1 MKRTAAPKLGAY
13 AGLGALGLLAALVL
27 ARPEL
32 VAIAA
37 PFLLVLFAGLAFAHE
52 PDFLVS
58 LHVDRDRAVE
68 RDEVAVTIDLE
79 ARRPIERLELHI
91 PLPDGLEIVDGA
103 SPLTLR
109 LGWGEERTI
118 DLKLNCKRWG
128 AYVIGDLLLRAHDAL
143 DLYAYEG
150 TLDRR
155 TPLKVY
161 PRAEELRSLVFPLET
176 QVFTGNQVSRTK
188 GEGIEFADLRQ
199 YEPGDALRRIN
210 WRASARRNELW
221 VNEQHPERNTD
232 VIVFLDTFVEAR
244 QEESSTLDEA
254 VRAAAT
260 IANRY
265 LERKDRVGL
274 VSFGGY
280 LNWLL
285 PSSGL
290 VQLYRIVDSLLDT
303 EIILSYAWKDVSV
316 IPARTLPPKALIL
329 AVSPLLD
336 ERAVTTLIDLRARGF
351 DLAVIEVSP
360 IPFATAAE
368 GEREAL
374 AWRLWRL
381 QREALRGRYE
391 RVDRNRNI
399 VVDEFVTLAPLAR
412 RVAND
417 AEVRSALPSAHSFGR
432 R

>member
-13 AGLGALGLLAALVL
+13 AGLAALAL
-27 ARPEL
+27 LTGLIFGRPEL
-32 VAIAA
+32 VVLAS
-37 PFLLVLFAGLAFAHE
+37 PFALLLFAGLAASSE
-52 PDFLVS
+52 PQFLVA
-58 LHVDRDRAVE
+58 LTLDRERAVE
-68 RDEVAVTIDLE
+68 GDEVTVTIDLE
-79 ARRPIERLELHI
+79 ARTPIERLELHV
-91 PLPDGLEIVDGA
+91 PLKDGLEIVEGA

-109 LGWGEERTI
+109 LAYGEARTVT
-118 DLKLNCKRWG
+118 LKLRCARWG
-128 AYVIGDLLLRAHDAL
+128 AYIVGELLLRAHDRL
-143 DLYAYEG
+143 DLFAYEG

-161 PRAEELRSLVFPLET
+161 PRPEQLRSLIAPLET
-176 QVFTGNQVSRTK
+176 QVFTGNQVSRAK
-188 GEGIEFADLRQ
+188 GEGIEFADLRM

-210 WRASARRNELW
+210 WRASARRGQLW
-221 VNEQHPERNTD
+221 VNEAHPERNTD

-244 QEESSTLDEA
+244 EGEVSTLDLA

-260 IANRY
+260 IAHRY

-290 VQLYRIVDSLLDT
+290 VQQYRIVDSLLDT
-303 EIILSYAWKDVSV
+303 EIILSYAWKDVDV
-316 IPARTLPPKALIL
+316 IPTRTLPPKALIL

-360 IPFATAAE
+360 IPFASAAE
-368 GEREAL
+368 GEREEL
-374 AWRLWRL
+374 AWRLWQL
-381 QREALRGRYE
+381 QREALRGRYQ
-391 RVDRNRNI
+391 RVGVP
-399 VVDEFVTLAPLAR
+399 VVEWREGTPLEGALAEVGAFRRKARLAR
-412 RVAND
+412 A
-417 AEVRSALPSAHSFGR
+417 
-432 R
+432 

>member
-13 AGLGALGLLAALVL
+13 AGLGALGLLASLVL

-37 PFLLVLFAGLAFAHE
+37 PFLLVLFWGLAFARE
-52 PDFLVS
+52 PDFLVAFDI
-58 LHVDRDRAVE
+58 DRERAVE
-68 RDEVAVTIDLE
+68 GDEIAVTIDLE
-79 ARRPIERLELHI
+79 ARQPIERLELHV

-103 SPLTLR
+103 SPLTLH

-118 DLKLNCKRWG
+118 ELKLKCKRWG
-128 AYVIGDLLLRAHDAL
+128 AYVVGDLLLRAHDAL
-143 DLYAYEG
+143 DLYGYEG

-155 TPLKVY
+155 KALKVY
-161 PRAEELRSLVFPLET
+161 PRAEALRSLVFPLET
-176 QVFTGNQVSRTK
+176 QVFMGNQVSRVK
-188 GEGIEFADLRQ
+188 GEGIEFADLRL

-210 WRASARRNELW
+210 WRASARRSELW
-221 VNEQHPERNTD
+221 VNEEHPERNTD

-244 QEESSTLDEA
+244 AEESSTLDEA

-260 IANRY
+260 IADRY

-316 IPARTLPPKALIL
+316 IPPRTLPPKALIL

-336 ERAVTTLIDLRARGF
+336 ARAVTTLIDLRARGF

-360 IPFATAAE
+360 IPFASAAE
-368 GEREAL
+368 GEREGL

-391 RVDRNRNI
+391 RVGVP
-399 VVDEFVTLAPLAR
+399 VVEWQRGVPLEA
-412 RVAND
+412 AL
-417 AEVRSALPSAHSFGR
+417 AEVGAFR
-432 R
+432 RQARHARV